1 MALYHHTHNETSKY
15 VEPFL
20 PPLSPFIRDFV
31 LEADSWRKSGK
42 QECAQVFRNQDNHV
56 LVAQPACEDLPA
68 VFEHIT
74 DQEILEVPGIKF
86 DIHSYQDSKPTGLS
100 VVFTVEWDHKT
111 YHMYVE
117 KGENRMKVKFKAGG
131 VPQHIEGDTSNIIF
145 IKTRFSDGSRQFFR
159 FESALERGY
168 FLAFEWDEGSSATK
182 LVAKKV
188 ELTDE
193 VDESTKLHHSS
204 PL

>member
-1 MALYHHTHNETSKY
+1 MVPMHPVHLDGEGVLYFE
-15 VEPFL
+15 EQ
-20 PPLSPFIRDFV
+20 V
-31 LEADSWRKSGK
+31 LEADSWRSSGK
-42 QECAQVFRNQDNHV
+42 RECAQIFRNRDNHV
-56 LVAQPACEDLPA
+56 LMAQPAHEDLPA
-68 VFEHIT
+68 VFEQIT
-74 DQEILEVPGIKF
+74 DQEILKVPGIKF

-100 VVFTVEWDHKT
+100 VAFTVEWNHET

-117 KGENRMKVKFKAGG
+117 KRENKMKVKFKVGG
-131 VPQHIEGDTSNIIF
+131 IPQHIEGDTSNVIF
-145 IKTRFSDGSRQFFR
+145 IKTRFSGGSRQFFR

-168 FLAFEWDEGSSATK
+168 FLAFEQEEGATK

-193 VDESTKLHHSS
+193 VDESIKLHHSR